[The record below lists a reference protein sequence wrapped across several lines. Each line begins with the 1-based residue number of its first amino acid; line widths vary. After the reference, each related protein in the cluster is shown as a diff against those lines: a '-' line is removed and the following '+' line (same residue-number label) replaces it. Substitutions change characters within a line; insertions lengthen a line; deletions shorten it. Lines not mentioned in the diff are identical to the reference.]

1 MEINYFDIIVSI
13 VILLLGLK
21 GIINGFF
28 KEFFGLVGIVGGIF
42 IASRVGDR
50 VGEFLSDLIFNFEN
64 SSAISFTGFL
74 TTLAIFWLLMI
85 GVGLIFK
92 KLSSLSGLGAIDRIF
107 GFIFGASK
115 FFFITAVIAH
125 AAYNIKAVKS
135 VLDDTSL
142 ENSVLLPVLIKT
154 GSIIMKIDPI
164 EISNDINETT
174 KSIQDEAEKMIEKST
189 KNIAQDAIN
198 KIKEKMPEK
207 TKNIQIK
214 KESEK

>member
-1 MEINYFDIIVSI
+1 
-13 VILLLGLK
+13 
-21 GIINGFF
+21 
-28 KEFFGLVGIVGGIF
+28 
-42 IASRVGDR
+42 
-50 VGEFLSDLIFNFEN
+50 
-64 SSAISFTGFL
+64 
-74 TTLAIFWLLMI
+74 MI

-92 KLSSLSGLGAIDRIF
+92 KLGSLSGLGAIDRIF

-198 KIKEKMPEK
+198 KIKETMPEK